1 MQWTG
6 IDFKNR
12 VIHITK
18 TMQRIYNKRS
28 NPKTKIIIFTPK
40 TRTSVREI
48 PLSGNT
54 MNLIKQLP
62 FLNVQGYILTNSNK
76 YMEPRA
82 IRKYYN
88 NFLLKLLIQ
97 PINFHCLRHTFATR
111 CIENGANY
119 KTVSELL
126 GHSSINTTL
135 NLYVPP
141 PISEKRKC
149 VELIQ

>member
-1 MQWTG
+1 
-6 IDFKNR
+6 
-12 VIHITK
+12 
-18 TMQRIYNKRS
+18 
-28 NPKTKIIIFTPK
+28 
-40 TRTSVREI
+40 
-48 PLSGNT
+48 

-149 VELIQ
+149 VELIHVT

>member
-1 MQWTG
+1 
-6 IDFKNR
+6 
-12 VIHITK
+12 
-18 TMQRIYNKRS
+18 
-28 NPKTKIIIFTPK
+28 
-40 TRTSVREI
+40 
-48 PLSGNT
+48 

-111 CIENGANY
+111 YIENGANY

>member
-1 MQWTG
+1 
-6 IDFKNR
+6 
-12 VIHITK
+12 
-18 TMQRIYNKRS
+18 
-28 NPKTKIIIFTPK
+28 
-40 TRTSVREI
+40 
-48 PLSGNT
+48 

-111 CIENGANY
+111 RIENGANY

>member
-1 MQWTG
+1 
-6 IDFKNR
+6 
-12 VIHITK
+12 
-18 TMQRIYNKRS
+18 
-28 NPKTKIIIFTPK
+28 
-40 TRTSVREI
+40 
-48 PLSGNT
+48 

-97 PINFHCLRHTFATR
+97 PINFHCLRHTF
-111 CIENGANY
+111 
-119 KTVSELL
+119 
-126 GHSSINTTL
+126 TTL

>member
-1 MQWTG
+1 L
-6 IDFKNR
+6 N
-12 VIHITK
+12 
-18 TMQRIYNKRS
+18 
-28 NPKTKIIIFTPK
+28 KTKIIISTPK

-97 PINFHCLRHTFATR
+97 PINFHCLRHTFATT
-111 CIENGANY
+111 CLQAGCNI
-119 KTVSELL
+119 KTLSELL
-126 GHSSINTTL
+126 GHASSDITLKRYVHTCWEWKQNEINR
-135 NLYVPP
+135 
-141 PISEKRKC
+141 IF
-149 VELIQ
+149 Q